1 MKIIFVVGLI
11 LYSTYSLS
19 QEQQA
24 ITLAATD
31 YIDAFYFADT
41 LKLKRSI
48 SPDVIKYGYYRA
60 KNKTNYEGELTVS
73 RND

>member
-1 MKIIFVVGLI
+1 MKIIFFIGLI
-11 LYSTYSLS
+11 LYSTSSFS

-31 YIDAFYFADT
+31 YIDAFYFGDT

-48 SPDVIKYGYYRA
+48 SPTVIKYGYYRA
-60 KNKTNYEGELTVS
+60 KNKTSYVGEPMT
-73 RND
+73 